1 MDSIRVHIYAFI
13 IRKLFRKNGLWGK
26 FHNCAST
33 EKKGQSLEWN
43 NISSQTTVAMNAN
56 SGFSENPHTQC
67 TQPGTNVEINPEI
80 PENPEHL

>member
-1 MDSIRVHIYAFI
+1 
-13 IRKLFRKNGLWGK
+13 
-26 FHNCAST
+26 
-33 EKKGQSLEWN
+33 
-43 NISSQTTVAMNAN
+43 MNAN